1 MIAWGPRLEILTNF
15 VAVLLAGVGVEL
27 QSRLRSGTALAGD
40 LGLHLLGVGNA
51 DGLHVVGVGGVAGD
65 C

>member
-1 MIAWGPRLEILTNF
+1 MGSTFEILTNF

-27 QSRLRSGTALAGD
+27 QRRLGGGTALVGD
-40 LGLHLLGVGNA
+40 LRLHLLGVGNA
-51 DGLHVVGVGGVAGD
+51 DSLHVVRVGGVAGD